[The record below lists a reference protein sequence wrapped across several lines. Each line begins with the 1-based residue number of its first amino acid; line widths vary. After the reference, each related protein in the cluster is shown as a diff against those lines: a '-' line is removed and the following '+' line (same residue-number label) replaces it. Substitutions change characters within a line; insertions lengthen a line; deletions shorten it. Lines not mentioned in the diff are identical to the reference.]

1 MKSLKNLF
9 IPVVTALGLALVLSQ
24 PTAAGSDKGQSC
36 TKAESVDKTVQTGSF
51 STPVP
56 PVREAGLVETLRCD
70 GPFTPLATTDDAFF
84 AMLPGEQPNALHADK
99 EGVTTRPASHVL
111 PGKAMAA
118 DGFKLNC
125 GENVK
130 DRKITIDATG
140 GVKVDDATLIRTDIV
155 TGNGD
160 IHVIDAAL
168 LPEQS

>member
-70 GPFTPLATTDDAFF
+70 GPFTPLATTNDAFF
-84 AMLPGEQPNALHADK
+84 AMLPG
-99 EGVTTRPASHVL
+99 
-111 PGKAMAA
+111 
-118 DGFKLNC
+118 
-125 GENVK
+125 
-130 DRKITIDATG
+130 
-140 GVKVDDATLIRTDIV
+140 
-155 TGNGD
+155 
-160 IHVIDAAL
+160 
-168 LPEQS
+168 